1 LKRLFHIV
9 SDKAATDKDLVLLC
23 EVSQHHISLALAD
36 GLSKQL
42 HQASYYELRNVLEP
56 DKLQDVLK
64 AENVDISGIKRV
76 VLGSALN
83 EVVLVPLHHFDEE
96 SARQFFTAVH
106 GNTPDPLVFDEI
118 RELNLVLVHAVPAGI
133 MGFLKSLRLSEAV
146 HAFSCQ
152 LRSYNGFVAEDQITV
167 HFTGKEIRVIAKR
180 EQQLKL
186 AQSYF
191 YTAPMDVVYY
201 LLSIAR
207 EYGFSQTDTAL
218 ILSGLISED
227 SAMYKE
233 LHQYFS
239 AVHFWKP
246 VTKTTLQSEHPQ
258 HFFSSI
264 YNLAGCVL

>member
-1 LKRLFHIV
+1 LKRLFHIL
-9 SDKAATDKDLVLLC
+9 SDKAAADKDLVLLC

-42 HQASYYELRNVLEP
+42 HQVSYYELRNVLEP

-64 AENVDISGIKRV
+64 AENVDVSGIKRV

-133 MGFLKSLRLSEAV
+133 MGFLKSLRLSEAL

-167 HFTGKEIRVIAKR
+167 HFTGKEIR
-180 EQQLKL
+180 
-186 AQSYF
+186 
-191 YTAPMDVVYY
+191 
-201 LLSIAR
+201 
-207 EYGFSQTDTAL
+207 AL

>member
-1 LKRLFHIV
+1 MKRLFHIASNKV
-9 SDKAATDKDLVLLC
+9 PADKEPVLLC
-23 EVSQHHISLALAD
+23 EVSQHHISLAMAD
-36 GLSKQL
+36 DVSKQL

-64 AENVDISGIKRV
+64 AEHVEVTDIKRV
-76 VLGSALN
+76 VLCSALN
-83 EVVLVPLHHFDEE
+83 EVVLVPRHHFTEE
-96 SARQFFTAVH
+96 SARQFFTAVY
-106 GNTPDPLVFDEI
+106 GNTSDPLVYDEI

-133 MGFLKSLRLSEAV
+133 IGFLKSLRTAETV

-152 LRSYNGFVAEDQITV
+152 LRSYNGFVAEDQMTV

-186 AQSYF
+186 VQSYF

-201 LLSIAR
+201 LLSIAK
-207 EYGFSQTDTAL
+207 EYGFSQSDTTL

-246 VTKTTLQSEHPQ
+246 VTKSTLQSEHPQ